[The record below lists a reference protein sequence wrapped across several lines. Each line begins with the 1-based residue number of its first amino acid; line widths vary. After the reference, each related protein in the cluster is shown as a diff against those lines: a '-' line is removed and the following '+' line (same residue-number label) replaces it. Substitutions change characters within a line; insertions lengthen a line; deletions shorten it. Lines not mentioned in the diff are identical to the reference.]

1 MQWEGML
8 FPRWLVTDIMDLEAG
23 VPGRGARDPGV
34 TDPGVGVIDDVI
46 ISNLLLPFLLMNVG
60 R

>member
-1 MQWEGML
+1 ML
-8 FPRWLVTDIMDLEAG
+8 SPRWLVTDIMDLEAG